1 MVGRKV
7 EDSYTSYR
15 RNVMLINIIEDKYF
29 ADEISKVETLFEQL
43 RDEPTKKSQCLRKCI
58 IYEFSRNIKVL
69 YK

>member
-29 ADEISKVETLFEQL
+29 ADEISKVETPFEQL
-43 RDEPTKKSQCLRKCI
+43 RDEPTKITMSK
-58 IYEFSRNIKVL
+58 
-69 YK
+69 